1 MHYSESKLATLLR
14 EQGHPV
20 TFVPKP
26 ERKHNTSRVS
36 ESREQQALMKWWDA
50 WHKSRAI
57 HRTLF
62 MAFPLQ
68 GARSARNG
76 ARMKREGC
84 RKGTPD
90 MLLAVPRGACHGL
103 WIELKAPDQINKS
116 DGGVSEEQWDILH
129 ALNGQGYATVVA
141 YSCEDA
147 KSHITSYLS
156 Q

>member
-1 MHYSESKLATLLR
+1 MHYSESKLAKLLR
-14 EQGHPV
+14 EQGHDV

-26 ERKHNTSRVS
+26 ERKHNMSRVS

-50 WHKSRAI
+50 WHKSHAL
-57 HRTLF
+57 HRNLL

-68 GARSARNG
+68 GARTPRNG

-103 WIELKAPDQINKS
+103 WIEMKAPDQLKTP

-129 ALNGQGYATVVA
+129 ALNGQGYATA
-141 YSCEDA
+141 LTYSFGQAQDCII
-147 KSHITSYLS
+147 KYLS
-156 Q
+156 A

>member
-1 MHYSESKLATLLR
+1 MHYSESKIATLLK

-50 WHKSRAI
+50 WHKSQAL
-57 HRTLF
+57 HRNLL

-68 GARSARNG
+68 GARTPRNG

-90 MLLAVPRGACHGL
+90 MLLAVPRGGCHGL
-103 WIELKAPDQINKS
+103 WIEMKAPDQLNTS

-129 ALNGQGYATVVA
+129 ALNGQGYLTALT
-141 YSCEDA
+141 YSFGQAQDCII
-147 KSHITSYLS
+147 KYLS
-156 Q
+156 I